1 MASLHSS
8 NIQNTALRKTE
19 NPALRKTEN
28 RALRDGRPALR
39 KTENQRYETEEL
51 NFERRK
57 TSTTIGGSAALR

>member
-19 NPALRKTEN
+19 SQHYERPRTEHYETE
-28 RALRDGRPALR
+28 GQHYERPR
-39 KTENQRYETEEL
+39 TEHYETEEL